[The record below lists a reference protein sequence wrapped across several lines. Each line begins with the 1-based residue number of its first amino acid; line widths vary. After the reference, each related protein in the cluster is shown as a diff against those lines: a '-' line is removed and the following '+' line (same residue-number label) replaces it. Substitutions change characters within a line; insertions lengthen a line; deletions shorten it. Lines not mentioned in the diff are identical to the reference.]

1 MSRAFSKTKFD
12 THSDIFCILDQ
23 VRFNLLVT
31 RTQLTRNQ
39 PVLRDRLFSGDTV
52 MAAFELPKEPV
63 QVEFNQQPVRRGS
76 SGGTVVGLLLL
87 LVLVSGGAFAWAS
100 LNGDEESQRKDGV
113 LLYNVV
119 KDDILVTVTEDGNVE
134 SAMNVDVKSSVS
146 GGSTILWIVED
157 GTTVEAGDEIVRLDK
172 SNIED
177 QLNSQKMNF
186 EKANAARI
194 QARGDHGAAELAV
207 NEYQEGTFIEEQ
219 KKAEAD
225 IRIAQ
230 ENLRSAENFLVFTK
244 KMVRKGFATSLQRE
258 ADQFAVERAKLELEA
273 AETRK
278 KVLVE
283 FTKQKTL
290 KDLEAK
296 REAAAAQ
303 ARANQAAFDLEKV
316 RLERLQKQL
325 NSCVIHAPQN
335 GMVVYANNPG
345 RRYGGNQDV
354 QIEEGASVRERQ
366 TIIRLPD
373 LSQMQVKVTVHESK
387 IDQLRRGMPA
397 RIVIQDVD
405 YKGHVISVANQ
416 PEQTSWF
423 SANVKEYATTVAIE
437 GESKTLRPG
446 MTAHVEILIA
456 DLKDVVTVPVSSIV
470 EQRGSYFCWVK
481 NTDGYRKQ
489 PLELGRTNDK
499 MVEVLGGVKENDKVL
514 RNPKAVIDEAARE
527 ILLEDSGRDRSQF
540 GDGDLSDGTQDT
552 QLRAEQTSDGQ
563 RRGISGGGSELPES
577 GKAYIAEYDK
587 DGDDKV
593 AQSELDEQSQRSAQ
607 FWFSHVD
614 ADGDGAL
621 NEAETNAMLESRRR
635 FTSAGQFG
643 GAPDGASAG
652 GRTDDVAQP
661 ADRERPDRRSSSA
674 HGGLDMMQFDTDGD
688 GKVSKDEAPERMRPF
703 FDRMD
708 TNGDGGITTEEIE
721 EVRRTRGGQGGSPA
735 GLNGRR

>member
-1 MSRAFSKTKFD
+1 M
-12 THSDIFCILDQ
+12 Q
-23 VRFNLLVT
+23 VN
-31 RTQLTRNQ
+31 
-39 PVLRDRLFSGDTV
+39 
-52 MAAFELPKEPV
+52 
-63 QVEFNQQPVRRGS
+63 FNQQAVRHGS
-76 SGGTVVGLLLL
+76 IGGSVVGLLLL
-87 LVLVSGGAFAWAS
+87 IVLIAGGVFAWAS
-100 LNGDEESQRKDGV
+100 LGGDEGSQRNDGA
-113 LLYNVV
+113 LLYKVV

-134 SAMNVDVKSSVS
+134 SAVNVDVKSSVS

-194 QARGDHGAAELAV
+194 QATEDYEASQLAV
-207 NEYQEGTFIEEQ
+207 NEYKQGTFIEEE
-219 KKAEAD
+219 KKADAD

-230 ENLRSAENFLVFTK
+230 ENLRSAENFLAFTK

-258 ADQFAVERAKLELEA
+258 ADEFAVERAKLELEA

-278 KVLVE
+278 NVLVE

-303 ARANQAAFDLEKV
+303 ARANQSAFDLEKV
-316 RLERLQKQL
+316 RLERLEKQL
-325 NSCVIHAPQN
+325 DSCVIQAPQN

-345 RRYGGNQDV
+345 RRYGGGQDV

-446 MTAHVEILIA
+446 MTAHVEILID

-470 EQRGSYFCWVK
+470 EQRGSYFCWLK
-481 NTDGYRKQ
+481 GTDGYRKQ
-489 PLELGRTNDK
+489 ELELGRTNDK
-499 MVEVLGGVKENDKVL
+499 MVEVLGGVKQDDEVL
-514 RNPKAVIDEAARE
+514 RNPKSVIDEAARE
-527 ILLEDSGRDRSQF
+527 IRLEDSGRDRSQF
-540 GDGDLSDGTQDT
+540 GDGDPSDATQAT
-552 QLRAEQTSDGQ
+552 QLRAEQTPGAQ

-607 FWFSHVD
+607 YWFSHVD

-621 NEAETNAMLESRRR
+621 NEAETDAMLESRRQ
-635 FTSAGQFG
+635 FSGGGQFG
-643 GAPDGASAG
+643 GATGGVSAG
-652 GRTDDVAQP
+652 GQTNDVAP
-661 ADRERPDRRSSSA
+661 SAGRERSDRQSSSA
-674 HGGLDMMQFDTDGD
+674 GGGFDMMQFDKDGD

-708 TNGDGGITTEEIE
+708 TNGDGGITTEEIKE
-721 EVRRTRGGQGGSPA
+721 LSRTLGGQGGRPA